1 MEDVAGDDDDGSGDD
16 AKFFQLNEVGIKA
29 DDAVNLFED
38 HDVCG
43 TRSTKPTNHDPSH
56 EKSSA

>member
-1 MEDVAGDDDDGSGDD
+1 MMLLDHDNGSGDD

-29 DDAVNLFED
+29 DAVNLFED

-43 TRSTKPTNHDPSH
+43 KRRTKPTNHDPSH